1 MNGKKALDMLAQ
13 LSGLIQTTHD
23 PATMPEALLQL
34 TREVIPWQDA
44 TLYLFKEGDRQLECA
59 ARIGREVNLI
69 MPVSFDMGE
78 GLAGWI
84 ARRRQPLLLNDIQR
98 RHQQEKDSWRS
109 FVSIPL
115 VIEEEL
121 IGVLN
126 FGHREPEAFIRLDL
140 DMLSVLGSQAALII
154 RNLELVKRLRRS
166 HQELQSSYARLRK
179 MQAQL
184 LEQEQL
190 KTISR
195 MVTTLN
201 HEINNPLTAIA
212 GNAEMLLLKLA
223 DKDPARQKLDS
234 ILAETYKLGG
244 ILQQLANM
252 PHPVIESYLDDE
264 EMYKLIPPVETVS
277 LNAEEM

>member
-1 MNGKKALDMLAQ
+1 
-13 LSGLIQTTHD
+13 
-23 PATMPEALLQL
+23 MPEALLQL

-44 TLYLFKEGDRQLECA
+44 TLYLFKEGGKQLECA

-84 ARRRQPLLLNDIQR
+84 ARRRQPILLNDIQR
-98 RHQQEKDSWRS
+98 RYQQGKDSWRS

-115 VIEEEL
+115 VIEKEL
-121 IGVLN
+121 VGVLN

-166 HQELQSSYARLRK
+166 HRELQNSYTRLRQ
-179 MQAQL
+179 MQEQL

-212 GNAEMLLLKLA
+212 GNAEMLLHRL
-223 DKDPARQKLDS
+223 DDDDPARLKLDT
-234 ILAETYKLGG
+234 ILTETHKLGS

-264 EMYKLIPPVETVS
+264 EMYKLLPVEETASMDVK
-277 LNAEEM
+277 